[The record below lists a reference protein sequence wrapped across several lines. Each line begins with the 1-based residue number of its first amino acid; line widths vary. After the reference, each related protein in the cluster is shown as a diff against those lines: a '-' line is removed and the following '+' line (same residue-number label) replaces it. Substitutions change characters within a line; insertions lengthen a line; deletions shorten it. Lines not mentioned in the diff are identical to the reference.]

1 MTSKN
6 SVFSHIICVVCRPR
20 YMIHWNKNGIKV
32 CISCDNG
39 CKVIKHHK
47 MSLLRVLRSEI
58 IFNNRCQNTKR
69 VIWKAV

>member
-1 MTSKN
+1 
-6 SVFSHIICVVCRPR
+6 
-20 YMIHWNKNGIKV
+20 MIHWNKNGIKV

-58 IFNNRCQNTKR
+58 IFNNRFQNTKR